1 MKEGYNFEELEA
13 KWQKTWAEEG
23 VFEVVEDP
31 AKPKYYLLEMYPYPS
46 GRIHMG
52 HVRNYSIGDVI
63 ARFKAM
69 KGFNVIHPI
78 GWDALGMP
86 AENAAIKHGVHPRKW
101 TLDNVAYMREQLKKI
116 GLGYAWSREVNSCLP
131 DYYKWNQWIFL
142 KMFERGL
149 AYRKDSRVNWCP
161 QCRTVLANEQVV
173 GGGCWRCD
181 TPVTQKKM
189 EQWFLK
195 ITDYAEQLLSGHAE
209 LGKWPEHVLL
219 MQKNWIGKSMGA
231 HVGFAVPAL
240 GKSIEIFTTRID
252 TIYGATFLVL
262 SPEHPMAFDLVAS
275 SPRRAE
281 HEAWIAK
288 AVAAVRT
295 RREVGDDE
303 KEGVDTGA
311 RAVNPFTGGLVP
323 VWIANYVLIDYG
335 TGAIMAVP
343 AHDQRDHDFATK
355 YGLPIRAVIVPG
367 GPEDEVPEEGKAFE
381 RLGVL
386 ANSAPFDGLRCAEA
400 MDKMGA
406 YAEEKGF
413 GRRSTTFRLRDW
425 GISRQRYWGTPIPVI
440 YCPKCGIVGVPYEDL
455 PVEIPFDVAITGA
468 EGSPLE
474 RAEGF
479 VNTTCPTCGGKARR
493 ETDTMDTF
501 VDSSWYF
508 FRYTSPHEESLP
520 FRPEAAKYWLPVDLY
535 IGGVEHAILHLI
547 YSRFFTKVLRDLGL
561 TDVSE
566 PFPHY
571 LAQGMVTKDGSAMS
585 KSKGNIV
592 DPDEILKK
600 YGADVLRLFIIFAS
614 PPDKEFAWA
623 EEGLEGCHRFLLRV
637 WSTVHENMDLFE
649 GEAPAPAAAAGG
661 PGQALLRKTHQTV
674 RKVTEDI
681 EVRFHLNTAVSTIM
695 ELYNMVRRDK
705 EALRESPEGRAVL
718 RSAFEALVLLL
729 APFAP
734 HMAEELW
741 RRAGYNEI
749 LARTPWPAY
758 DPALAREEVAV
769 IVVQIN
775 GKIRDRFEAPLDFP
789 EKELEAKALGLPKVV
804 AALGGK
810 APRKVIAVRNKLV
823 NIVV

>member
-1 MKEGYNFEELEA
+1 M
-13 KWQKTWAEEG
+13 
-23 VFEVVEDP
+23 
-31 AKPKYYLLEMYPYPS
+31 
-46 GRIHMG
+46 
-52 HVRNYSIGDVI
+52 
-63 ARFKAM
+63 
-69 KGFNVIHPI
+69 
-78 GWDALGMP
+78 
-86 AENAAIKHGVHPRKW
+86 
-101 TLDNVAYMREQLKKI
+101 
-116 GLGYAWSREVNSCLP
+116 
-131 DYYKWNQWIFL
+131 
-142 KMFERGL
+142 
-149 AYRKDSRVNWCP
+149 
-161 QCRTVLANEQVV
+161 
-173 GGGCWRCD
+173 D
-181 TPVTQKKM
+181 T
-189 EQWFLK
+189 
-195 ITDYAEQLLSGHAE
+195 
-209 LGKWPEHVLL
+209 
-219 MQKNWIGKSMGA
+219 MGA
-231 HVGFAVPAL
+231 H
-240 GKSIEIFTTRID
+240 
-252 TIYGATFLVL
+252 
-262 SPEHPMAFDLVAS
+262 
-275 SPRRAE
+275 
-281 HEAWIAK
+281 
-288 AVAAVRT
+288 
-295 RREVGDDE
+295 
-303 KEGVDTGA
+303 
-311 RAVNPFTGGLVP
+311 
-323 VWIANYVLIDYG
+323 
-335 TGAIMAVP
+335 
-343 AHDQRDHDFATK
+343 
-355 YGLPIRAVIVPG
+355 
-367 GPEDEVPEEGKAFE
+367 
-381 RLGVL
+381 
-386 ANSAPFDGLRCAEA
+386 AEA
-400 MDKMGA
+400 
-406 YAEEKGF
+406 KGF
-413 GRRSTTFRLRDW
+413 GRRSTTFRIRDW
-425 GISRQRYWGTPIPVI
+425 GISRQRYWGTPIPII
-440 YCPKCGIVGVPYEDL
+440 YCPNCGVVGVPYEDL
-455 PVEIPFDVAITGA
+455 PVEIPYDVAITGA

-600 YGADVLRLFIIFAS
+600 FGADVLRLFIIFAS

-649 GEAPAPAAAAGG
+649 GEAPAPAAAAGL
-661 PGQALLRKTHQTV
+661 GQALLRKTHQTI

-695 ELYNMVRRDK
+695 ELYNMVRRDR

-718 RSAFEALVLLL
+718 RSAFEALVRLL

-741 RRAGYNEI
+741 QRAGHNEI
-749 LARTPWPAY
+749 LARTPWPVY

-769 IVVQIN
+769 VVVQIN

-789 EKELEAKALGLPKVV
+789 EKDLEAKALGLPKVV